1 MRAFKPLQRDT
12 EESPVD
18 VNIVKNGNQA
28 SSTLEVVLE
37 VLVDQF
43 PNLLLLK
50 AKRGQSRANGDDAW
64 HVSAYWA
71 GAPKPRRD
79 PFWATTEIS

>member
-1 MRAFKPLQRDT
+1 MFKPLQRDT

-18 VNIVKNGNQA
+18 VNIVENSNQA
-28 SSTLEVVLE
+28 LGTVEVILEM
-37 VLVDQF
+37 LVDPF

-50 AKRGQSRANGDDAW
+50 AKWGNSRANGDDAW